1 MLNISAMDAGSFWR
15 ENGQSKDKD
24 SRDGLGKMPNH
35 LLVIPYFLMRGHP
48 LKGG

>member
-24 SRDGLGKMPNH
+24 SRDGLGMISIEYEVT
-35 LLVIPYFLMRGHP
+35 LLKLRS
-48 LKGG
+48 L